1 MDQSKKTIKL
11 RTWYGANV
19 IAEIKI
25 GSLHRAGFSRAIL
38 PHPPVVNWLLRQ
50 RLPNNT
56 KCQLSALHEIGHL
69 QALPFELL
77 YTILMLGIFFLNDT
91 RITVWTVLVIVAGS
105 FAAWEISA
113 EIYTIKSARPN
124 YRTCY
129 QGISLVPRILF
140 WTITTTLVVASW
152 IAVLF

>member
-1 MDQSKKTIKL
+1 MDQTKQTIKV

-19 IAEIKI
+19 VAEIKL

-50 RLPNNT
+50 SLPNRA

-77 YTILMLGIFFLNDT
+77 YSLLLLGIFILNDT
-91 RITVWTVLVIVAGS
+91 RITVWSVLVIVAGS

-113 EIYTIKSARPN
+113 EIYTIKSARPS
-124 YRTCY
+124 YGSCY
-129 QGISLVPRILF
+129 HGISLVPRMLF
-140 WTITTTLVVASW
+140 WTITVTLVVASW
-152 IAVLF
+152 IAVL

>member
-1 MDQSKKTIKL
+1 MSWPKSNWVAYTGLGLVVQYCHIPRL
-11 RTWYGANV
+11 LIGYYG
-19 IAEIKI
+19 
-25 GSLHRAGFSRAIL
+25 RA
-38 PHPPVVNWLLRQ
+38 
-50 RLPNNT
+50 

-77 YTILMLGIFFLNDT
+77 YTLVMLGIFILNDT
-91 RITVWTVLVIVAGS
+91 HITVWTVLIIVAGS

-113 EIYTIKSARPN
+113 EIYTIKSARPS
-124 YRTCY
+124 YGSSY

-140 WTITTTLVVASW
+140 WTITVTLVVASW